1 MAANQ
6 NWRLIDVD
14 ALDPELQYPAELLSP
29 PFEPVPLSTVQQLSQ
44 QCRGLL
50 QRGENAEALRIAL
63 QNVPYGA
70 DDAGKDLHCTTIVEI
85 LGSIK
90 QSEMSTTLNTI
101 YSSSEAGS
109 ELLDTLMK
117 YLYKGMAKKDA
128 PQVGSGGASGGM
140 SVLLSWHEKVVEI
153 AGLGSIVRVMTDRR
167 TV

>member
-1 MAANQ
+1 MATNT

-14 ALDPELQYPAELLSP
+14 ALDPELQYPDELLHP
-29 PFEPVPLSTVQQLSQ
+29 PFEPVPTSAIQSLNQ

-50 QRGENAEALRIAL
+50 QRGENTEALRVAL
-63 QNVPYGA
+63 EQVPYGA
-70 DDAGKDLHCTTIVEI
+70 DEAGKDLHCTTVVEI

-90 QSEMSTTLNTI
+90 QSEMSATLNAI
-101 YSSSEAGS
+101 YSSSDAGS

-117 YLYKGMAKKDA
+117 YLYKGMARKDA
-128 PQVGSGGASGGM
+128 PQVGAGGASGGM